1 GDLLLRTQA
10 QPGRA
15 MLLTGPSTPIQPHLT
30 EDNHRCR
37 LIAHRNLGHVDAGP
51 AMQRPARIAGG
62 SGAVASPLATLGR
75 ARLPLAAGRNRL
87 ALGCTTVITG
97 GQLPMRALVALQ
109 GRLEGTQWRGAPG
122 SIEGRGDGGR
132 VMRTPG

>member
-1 GDLLLRTQA
+1 TGDLLMRTPS

-15 MLLTGPSTPIQPHLT
+15 MLLTGPSTPLQPHRT
-30 EDNHRCR
+30 DDHPRWR
-37 LIAHRNLGHVDAGP
+37 LIAPRNLGQVDAGH

-75 ARLPLAAGRNRL
+75 SRLPLAAGRTRL

-97 GQLPMRALVALQ
+97 GKLPMRALVGLQ
-109 GRLEGTQWRGAPG
+109 GRLQSTQ
-122 SIEGRGDGGR
+122 GR
-132 VMRTPG
+132 